1 MYSRRSVRFS
11 SKSRA
16 ISRYFSGSWW
26 RKPRSSSCH
35 LSCHTPKRLA
45 SGAKISRVSLAT
57 ARFSGLSGT
66 LLKNW
71 RVRVR
76 IASLIRTTRMS
87 VTIANSILRMV
98 SACWPRSSGVARL
111 STRANWVSFCT
122 SSTPLT
128 SSQTVLLQRSVTNS
142 CQVGTYLP
150 MSDKIVAAT
159 ASGKRSSSLTICIDP
174 RKCSINGSP

>member
-1 MYSRRSVRFS
+1 
-11 SKSRA
+11 
-16 ISRYFSGSWW
+16 
-26 RKPRSSSCH
+26 
-35 LSCHTPKRLA
+35 
-45 SGAKISRVSLAT
+45 
-57 ARFSGLSGT
+57 
-66 LLKNW
+66 
-71 RVRVR
+71 
-76 IASLIRTTRMS
+76 MS

-142 CQVGTYLP
+142 RQVGNVFA
-150 MSDKIVAAT
+150 DIGQNR
-159 ASGKRSSSLTICIDP
+159 SGHGIGQRSSSLTICIEP